1 LPFEQMLVD
10 CHSLYCSSAQ
20 FINVII
26 AKYGRAVLFLTSSA
40 TLVQPLTF
48 FPTLCVGAPRY
59 ERVKDDAEQSQAKI
73 KYSALLPNTRVLT
86 CIDR

>member
-26 AKYGRAVLFLTSSA
+26 AKYGRAVLFLPSSH
-40 TLVQPLTF
+40 PLAADF
-48 FPTLCVGAPRY
+48 FPHPFCGRAQV
-59 ERVKDDAEQSQAKI
+59 
-73 KYSALLPNTRVLT
+73 
-86 CIDR
+86 